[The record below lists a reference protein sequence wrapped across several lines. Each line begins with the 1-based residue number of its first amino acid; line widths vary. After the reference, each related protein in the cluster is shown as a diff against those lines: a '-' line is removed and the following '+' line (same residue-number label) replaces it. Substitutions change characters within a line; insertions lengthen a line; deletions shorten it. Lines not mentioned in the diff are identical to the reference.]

1 MNKIERFIM
10 ALQYFKIAFFSHD
23 DITLKLLKQAKHD
36 GNYRAYDAYQF
47 SALSQDATHIES
59 SYDPNEGVYT
69 FKIRT
74 EEF

>member
-10 ALQYFKIAFFSHD
+10 ALQYFKIAYFSHG

-36 GNYRAYDAYQF
+36 GNFRAYDAYQF
-47 SALSQDATHIES
+47 SALSRDAKHIES
-59 SYDPNEGVYT
+59 SYSTNGGVYT

-74 EEF
+74 EDF